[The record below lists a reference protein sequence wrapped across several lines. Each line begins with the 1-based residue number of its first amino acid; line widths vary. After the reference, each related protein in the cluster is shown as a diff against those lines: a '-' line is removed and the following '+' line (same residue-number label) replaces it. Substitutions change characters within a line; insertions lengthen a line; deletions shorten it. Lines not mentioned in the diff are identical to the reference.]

1 MNFVETPPQFPGGA
15 AALLKFLSENL
26 KYPPLAKENGIEGRV
41 ILNFIVEKD
50 GSLSDVR
57 IVRDIGGGCGKEAV
71 RLVQAMPKYLP
82 GKQNG
87 QAVRVKYTLPVAF
100 KLN

>member
-1 MNFVETPPQFPGGA
+1 
-15 AALLKFLSENL
+15 
-26 KYPPLAKENGIEGRV
+26 LAKENGIEGRV